1 MDELIKYLIAGCAGG
16 GVGGGG
22 IGAFL
27 FFLLK
32 RHLARRDALEQKL
45 EQEKAEK
52 LERVEKKIDDH
63 LFADNP
69 GKTDERLDKLSG
81 EVMRLSHALERDR
94 ESMQR
99 DMRSIDRTLGTLD
112 GTLGG
117 INKWLA
123 NMNEAVQKHITDGGI
138 HGGK

>member
-52 LERVEKKIDDH
+52 LERVERKIDGH
-63 LFADNP
+63 LEVDNP

-81 EVMRLSHALERDR
+81 EVMRLSHTLERDR
-94 ESMQR
+94 ECMQR
-99 DMRSIDRTLGTLD
+99 DMRSIDRTLGELG
-112 GTLGG
+112 GTLVG

-123 NMNEAVQKHITDGGI
+123 NMNDAVQKHITDGGI